1 MQTNN
6 FLKPFD
12 KNIQKQI
19 HLDTELK
26 RIQSEQQVLFDKK
39 LHDAEEKLQTRLSK
53 EFEEKYKTDLH
64 NARSEILARY
74 SNDIQSIT
82 QKFSENQV
90 LCITNCTEIIKM
102 FLNHH
107 LLMLNKNII
116 NQEVTD
122 TLNNLFRD
130 NQHHIVHI
138 TGNHRTLETIQQSV
152 NNQSLLVAYV
162 FDDTMIEGDI
172 KIESHNSGVYFS
184 LEAIMYTITEMCNQ
198 LSDNY
203 FDITPVMDK
212 EN

>member
-82 QKFSENQV
+82 QKFSENQAV
-90 LCITNCTEIIKM
+90 CMANCTEIIKM
-102 FLNHH
+102 FLKHH
-107 LLMLNKNII
+107 LLILNKNII
-116 NQEVTD
+116 NQEIND
-122 TLNNLFRD
+122 TLNKLFRD
-130 NQHHIVHI
+130 NEQHIVHI
-138 TGNHRTLETIQQSV
+138 TGNQETLDAIQKNL
-152 NNQSLLVAYV
+152 NNHSLLVAYMC
-162 FDDTMIEGDI
+162 DDTMIEGDV
-172 KIESHNSGVYFS
+172 KIESQSGGVYFS
-184 LEAIMYTITEMCNQ
+184 LEVIMSTITEMCNA
-198 LSDNY
+198 LSNNY
-203 FDITPVMDK
+203 FDI
-212 EN
+212 ESLAQ